1 MSIAQVYQNL
11 AHLLSDVYSVQ
22 VFTTMNYTGMSILI
36 HLSSLSV
43 CACVCLGFSLEQTL
57 KAKITEAYMV

>member
-1 MSIAQVYQNL
+1 MSIAQNL

-36 HLSSLSV
+36 YLSSLSV
-43 CACVCLGFSLEQTL
+43 CACVCLGFFLRTNS
-57 KAKITEAYMV
+57 